1 MADEICPQCG
11 SARENNVRFCATCSF
26 DFQKPVPTGRGYS
39 IVPTRKE
46 AQSTWSWT
54 APPATAVAEPRGGI
68 EILLILGIVAGLV
81 VAGLL
86 LFGGR

>member
-1 MADEICPQCG
+1 MANESCPQCG
-11 SARENNVRFCATCSF
+11 AARDGDARFCASCSF

-46 AQSTWSWT
+46 PQSTWSWT
-54 APPATAVAEPRGGI
+54 APPVTAVAEPRGGL
-68 EILLILGIVAGLV
+68 EILLILGIIAGVV

-86 LFGGR
+86 LFSGG